1 MKQVLSNFDSRP
13 LTCDPALFPGKNSL
27 NIGKSNRIFP
37 GKGRGDKAFILTYL
51 DSPTVEVFLPCFLTS
66 AIFRG
71 KQGVKVRPKMPS
83 FGSFL
88 FNKNSNPSKKT
99 SNFFF
104 ARVLPLVRISAI
116 LDFIWGSKDPNTSQ
130 KEHWMLNRYAKLLK
144 ILNLTTANAILMK
157 LTTIMYLHES
167 VNREALI
174 VRNSVFWINF
184 QEFLDYIKNRHMSFT
199 TLSYITGK
207 AFVQVRSN
215 LGECFMKNHPKYVQN
230 DCYTTF

>member
-13 LTCDPALFPGKNSL
+13 LTCDPALLPGKNSL

-130 KEHWMLNRYAKLLK
+130 KEHWMLNRYAKLL
-144 ILNLTTANAILMK
+144 NLTTTNAILMK

-167 VNREALI
+167 ANRKALI
-174 VRNSVFWINF
+174 ARNSVFGLISRNF
-184 QEFLDYIKNRHMSFT
+184 QT
-199 TLSYITGK
+199 TLKT
-207 AFVQVRSN
+207 VT
-215 LGECFMKNHPKYVQN
+215 YVIH
-230 DCYTTF
+230 YLALHYW

>member
-1 MKQVLSNFDSRP
+1 MKKV
-13 LTCDPALFPGKNSL
+13 
-27 NIGKSNRIFP
+27 IVIFQ
-37 GKGRGDKAFILTYL
+37 GRGEEIKLSFWHIWIVQRLKFFCYAY
-51 DSPTVEVFLPCFLTS
+51 FLTS

-130 KEHWMLNRYAKLLK
+130 KEHWMLNRYAKLL
-144 ILNLTTANAILMK
+144 NLTTTNAILMK

-167 VNREALI
+167 ANRKALI
-174 VRNSVFWINF
+174 ARNSVFGLISRNF
-184 QEFLDYIKNRHMSFT
+184 
-199 TLSYITGK
+199 
-207 AFVQVRSN
+207 
-215 LGECFMKNHPKYVQN
+215 
-230 DCYTTF
+230 